1 MDKNNL
7 VQLIHYGRSELKTSD
22 HRPVYAIF
30 QLNSLKFDFD
40 KAEPIIRDIICSIG
54 PPHSCVQCF
63 ISNNSLNVFPKQLC
77 NEIFM
82 KLCELGSVPKLSKL
96 EGQYLFII
104 FKTGLDALAALSMD
118 GIILSTGQELK
129 VELKNEGKGEGG
141 GRGIEWSEKIIEN
154 VNKALEKSKKEEK
167 EYLIGN
173 KINTNNNKL
182 LDGEEILIDEEDVV
196 VDVDD
201 LGSEIE
207 NDFSLINISDV
218 PK

>member
-40 KAEPIIRDIICSIG
+40 KAGPIIRDIICSIG

-129 VELKNEGKGEGG
+129 VELKNEGRGKGG
-141 GRGIEWSEKIIEN
+141 GGIEWSDKIIEN
-154 VNKALEKSKKEEK
+154 VIKALEKSKKEEK
-167 EYLIGN
+167 EYLISK
-173 KINTNNNKL
+173 KINNDNKL
-182 LDGEEILIDEEDVV
+182 LDGEEILIDDEE
-196 VDVDD
+196 VDD
-201 LGSEIE
+201 LAGEVE
-207 NDFSLINISDV
+207 NDFSIINISDV